1 MAPCFQDSVC
11 FAVYARMIPHT
22 YPTSENSATLPLS
35 ACQEHEVITDLV
47 GLFLSPCCD
56 TIFLLLEIYKYAPY
70 CNWFTVPPS
79 LNFPFPRGAWLLSF
93 FSSVHCPSLNT
104 IVADCPNE

>member
-1 MAPCFQDSVC
+1 MASCFQDSVC

-56 TIFLLLEIYKYAPY
+56 IIFPLLEKRSI
-70 CNWFTVPPS
+70 
-79 LNFPFPRGAWLLSF
+79 
-93 FSSVHCPSLNT
+93 SVLP
-104 IVADCPNE
+104 IVTGLQCLHH